1 MERKTLVPELRLTG
15 MFLIISSVIF
25 LVAATLYYI
34 RFILELPMGNTP
46 AFFLW
51 ERILVIAALLA
62 VLLSFTQLK
71 RVLEAAG
78 DGILASMA
86 LVLFLAAAILAVVA
100 ETLSFPG
107 EDIIYPP
114 IVAYVVLSFLGQAL
128 FGLAL
133 LRTGL
138 VPAWVGW
145 VTVIWNMAVLVFL
158 VVSKP
163 QDMYY
168 PWLHYITP
176 LLIGIA
182 LLREKEP
189 ASIDAGQGW
198 VGEIR

>member
-1 MERKTLVPELRLTG
+1 MERKTPVRELRLTG

-25 LVAATLYYI
+25 LVAATFFYI
-34 RFILELPMGNTP
+34 RFILELPIGNRP

-51 ERILVIAALLA
+51 ERILIITALLS
-62 VLLSFTQLK
+62 VLLSFTLLK

-78 DGILASMA
+78 DGVLGSMA
-86 LVLFLAAAILAVVA
+86 LVLFLVAAVLAVVA

-107 EDIIYPP
+107 DEIVYPP
-114 IVAYVVLSFLGQAL
+114 IVAYVILSFLGQAL

-145 VTVIWNMAVLVFL
+145 VAVIWNMAVLVFL

-168 PWLHYITP
+168 PWLHYIAP

-182 LLREKEP
+182 LLRKKEP

-198 VGEIR
+198 VGERR